1 MIEQISNFFNM
12 EMIYLWL
19 NFGVLPFWIILIFFP
34 QSNLC
39 RYFVTSIFPYLIF
52 SSVYV
57 FLIIEFYKDNYNFVD
72 NFSLYLGLD
81 SLNNLFDN
89 NYFLITFWVH
99 FLAINLFC
107 GSWIVKDS
115 LKLTMPKF
123 LVFFSINCNLF
134 YWTFRYIYLLVH
146 KNFFRK
152 KNFYFRLNLFDFKAA
167 IFHQ

>member
-1 MIEQISNFFNM
+1 MIEQISNFFNT

-57 FLIIEFYKDNYNFVD
+57 FLLIEFYKDNYNFVD

-123 LVFFSINCNLF
+123 LVFFPLIVTYFIGPLGIFIYWFIRIFFAKRISI
-134 YWTFRYIYLLVH
+134 
-146 KNFFRK
+146 
-152 KNFYFRLNLFDFKAA
+152 FD
-167 IFHQ
+167 

>member
-1 MIEQISNFFNM
+1 
-12 EMIYLWL
+12 MIYLWL

-57 FLIIEFYKDNYNFVD
+57 FLLIEFYKDNYNFVD
-72 NFSLYLGLD
+72 NFNLYLGLD

-123 LVFFSINCNLF
+123 LVFFPLIVTYFIGPLGIFIYWFIRIFFAKRISI
-134 YWTFRYIYLLVH
+134 
-146 KNFFRK
+146 
-152 KNFYFRLNLFDFKAA
+152 FD
-167 IFHQ
+167 

>member
-1 MIEQISNFFNM
+1 MIEQISNFFNT

-57 FLIIEFYKDNYNFVD
+57 FLLIEFYKDNYNFVD
-72 NFSLYLGLD
+72 NFNLYLGLD

-123 LVFFSINCNLF
+123 LVFFPLIVTYFIGPLGIFIYWFIRIFFAKRISI
-134 YWTFRYIYLLVH
+134 
-146 KNFFRK
+146 
-152 KNFYFRLNLFDFKAA
+152 FD
-167 IFHQ
+167 